1 MFILRPWRETDA
13 ENVARY
19 ANDARV
25 AVNLRD
31 VFPHPYA
38 LADAESFIGMC
49 MRSTSEGE
57 LYRAIVVDGRAAGG
71 ISVCAGGDVYR
82 RSAELGYWLGA
93 PFWGQGIM
101 TAAVGRICREG
112 KLICRDNTRYEPD
125 RMSMR
130 GLGMY
135 EGYTHLA
142 NIFLSASFGDLR
154 EPIWDMLERER
165 ECEGGVTLLPEGDL
179 AVRILGNRAQ
189 ILEEAAERIKGLAR
203 KGAA

>member
-13 ENVARY
+13 EDVARY

-25 AVNLRD
+25 AANLRD

-82 RSAELGYWLGA
+82 RSAELGYWLGV
-93 PFWGQGIM
+93 PFWGRGIM
-101 TAAVGRICREG
+101 TAAVGQICREAFQ
-112 KLICRDNTRYEPD
+112 
-125 RMSMR
+125 RMD
-130 GLGMY
+130 
-135 EGYTHLA
+135 
-142 NIFLSASFGDLR
+142 I
-154 EPIWDMLERER
+154 
-165 ECEGGVTLLPEGDL
+165 
-179 AVRILGNRAQ
+179 VRIHAEPYARNGASRRVLEKAGFTLEGTLRRSVYKNGE
-189 ILEEAAERIKGLAR
+189 ILDSCIYALLKEELT
-203 KGAA
+203 